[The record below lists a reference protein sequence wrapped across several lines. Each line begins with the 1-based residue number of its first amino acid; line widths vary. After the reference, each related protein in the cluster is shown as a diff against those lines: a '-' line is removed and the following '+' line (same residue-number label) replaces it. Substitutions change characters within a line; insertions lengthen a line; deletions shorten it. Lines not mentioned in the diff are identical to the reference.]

1 MHTWYGDACV
11 KPKGKAVRSRAKA
24 SVLAPLTRQ
33 SVSAA
38 LSHIYMCMERL
49 YHVVVAALGAFIS
62 GRLADVLFWLGY
74 LFLKQ
79 LFNFYFFEFFFFL
92 FHCACPNRHFFTF
105 TLPASQQHSSDTL
118 LLYKCV
124 CESVKD
130 GKRELRE
137 LLQHPKTIAA
147 TQSFASVFITTTPT
161 SRYDS
166 LQPPP
171 RR

>member
-79 LFNFYFFEFFFFL
+79 LFNFYFFEFFFFSFSLCLSQPTL
-92 FHCACPNRHFFTF
+92 FYIYPTRISATLQRHST
-105 TLPASQQHSSDTL
+105 AIQ
-118 LLYKCV
+118 V
-124 CESVKD
+124 RV
-130 GKRELRE
+130 RER
-137 LLQHPKTIAA
+137 
-147 TQSFASVFITTTPT
+147 
-161 SRYDS
+161 
-166 LQPPP
+166 
-171 RR
+171 